1 MPTKRKR
8 DGTRSFARLD
18 AFSRGVIWGLH
29 LAKST
34 REDMCKYALKEDGTS
49 PSQRAVDEVI
59 AHKTAHPEWRGTD
72 SRAGGRPC
80 SPTDKQKQTLVD
92 LVFAERGKAKVTIP
106 YCKKRLLFLR
116 EVNRKTVER
125 ALQDAGLQWLR
136 RRIKTALPRSH
147 KPARLEY
154 ANWLLTRSHATL
166 RRFAYTDGTTFYLAR
181 GATEHEDKKRV
192 ALGRSVWR
200 MANGKDGIWD
210 ANVGPSL
217 YAKAQG
223 RPFKIWGFSANG
235 RLEYYLLPKDGE
247 KTTHMTG
254 DRYAWL
260 ISVHFANWPRA
271 CFDDDDCVHLVQ
283 DHERCLW
290 QERNLDALRKVKCPV
305 VRNFP
310 KYSSDLNAIENW
322 WAALRERLEATAPE
336 EMEERADFV
345 CRLRRTVHWLNEHR
359 REEAVALA
367 TNQKDRARDVVALG
381 GAKTKW

>member
-1 MPTKRKR
+1 M
-8 DGTRSFARLD
+8 FAD
-18 AFSRGVIWGLH
+18 
-29 LAKST
+29 
-34 REDMCKYALKEDGTS
+34 
-49 PSQRAVDEVI
+49 
-59 AHKTAHPEWRGTD
+59 
-72 SRAGGRPC
+72 
-80 SPTDKQKQTLVD
+80 
-92 LVFAERGKAKVTIP
+92 RGKAKATIP

-136 RRIKTALPRSH
+136 RRIKTAVPRSH

-154 ANWLLTRSHATL
+154 ANWPLTRSHATL
-166 RRFAYTDGTTFYLAR
+166 RWFAYTDGTTFYLAR
-181 GATEHEDKKRV
+181 GATEHEYKKRV

-200 MANGKDGIWD
+200 MANGKGGLWD

-223 RPFKIWGFSANG
+223 RPVKIWGFFASG

-260 ISVHFANWPRA
+260 ISVHFANWRRA
-271 CFDDDDCVHLVQ
+271 CFDDDDCVHLAQ

-305 VRNFP
+305 VRNFA